1 MKDRIE
7 QLRKRINQYNYEYH
21 VLDLPS
27 VSDYEYDSLFKELLT
42 LEEKHPEFQDENS
55 PTKRVGGV
63 ILDRFSRVNHKRLML
78 SLSNAYSY
86 EDLIDFDRKV
96 SEEVSHYNYVVEL
109 KIDGLAMSLHYE
121 NGRFHQAVTRG
132 DGLVGEDVS
141 SNVRT
146 IRSIPME
153 IDYLQELEVRGE
165 VYLPQQKFLCLNE
178 ERKVNGEDLFANPR
192 NAAAGS
198 IRQLDSKIAAERGL
212 DAFWYYLPE
221 GASYGLQTHEACLE
235 WLEKLGFKVNGK
247 RNVCADIAEV
257 WKFIEDIDKQ
267 RSSLPYE
274 IDGMVLKV
282 NQLALQ
288 SELGFTVRSPKWAI
302 AYKFPPEE
310 KETCVEDIFVTVGR
324 TGRVTPNAKL
334 TPVFLAGSTIGYAT
348 LHNEDMIQEKDIR
361 IGDYVMVRKAGDII
375 PEVVRSLKEK
385 RDKKN
390 EVYVFPDTCP
400 QCGNALIRYEE
411 EANHYCI
418 NSDCPARV
426 VESIAHFTSR
436 DAMEIEGLGVRRVEQ
451 LHQLGYLKTIEDIYH
466 LKDKKEDLVQLEGFG
481 EKSYHNL
488 MEAIEK
494 SKENRLDKLLVGLG
508 IRQVGNKA
516 SKILA
521 KTYGSI
527 DRIMQASIEELTEI
541 KDIGGI
547 TAETIVVF
555 FENETNREMIKRLKE
570 IGINPQEEKKE
581 VEANFFKD
589 KKVVITGSFMEM
601 DRIKV
606 TELLEDLGAKVSSS
620 VSKNTDYV
628 IYGEKAGS
636 KLEKANSLNIAILDE
651 ETFLEIIKK
660 DRRQDGEKG

>member
-257 WKFIEDIDKQ
+257 WKFIEDIDKK

-375 PEVVRSLKEK
+375 PEVVRSLEEK

-521 KTYGSI
+521 KTYGSM

-651 ETFLEIIKK
+651 EAFLEIIKK